1 MQKNSPALMSR
12 AETTACKPSSS
23 STTLQL
29 GLSFDRCSSQSGMS
43 SSRKRTVSSSMSSM
57 AYRPSTLVMAA
68 PDADADA
75 AYKEPSFGAVLVF
88 GGTPPIQKSRAY
100 DTLGSG
106 WGGRTVWCLHRR
118 VLTISTS
125 PCWQSMRSCGGSSSS
140 SSLSLSFSPSMPS
153 LLSFCVAVSLVSFS
167 FSFFSVFL
175 FLFSFSSSS
184 RFHRRRSIGVGRSS
198 HRLVPDN

>member
-29 GLSFDRCSSQSGMS
+29 ALSFDRCSSQSGMS
-43 SSRKRTVSSSMSSM
+43 SSRKRTVFSSMSSM
-57 AYRPSTLVMAA
+57 AYRPSTLVMAT

-75 AYKEPSFGAVLVF
+75 AYKGPSFGVVLVF

-125 PCWQSMRSCGGSSSS
+125 PWWQSIQSCGGSSSS
-140 SSLSLSFSPSMPS
+140 SSLLFSPSMPS
-153 LLSFCVAVSLVSFS
+153 LLSFSVAVSLVSFS
-167 FSFFSVFL
+167 FSFSFLSVLL

-184 RFHRRRSIGVGRSS
+184 RFHWRRSIGVGRSS